1 MLRAG
6 GRRDQLLLLAVVSK
20 SDPARVERLWNDFA
34 ASLAATFRARGA
46 RPEDVPD
53 LVGETFLRV
62 QGALDTLRDDER
74 AGAWVGR
81 IARHVWIDHLRR
93 RALPRAETAPE
104 DVGEEVRE
112 DERPVAGFAG
122 WLRGVIDE
130 LEPAYAVPLR
140 RFDVEGASQAEVAAE
155 LGLSLPALKS
165 RILRGREQV
174 RARFDRCCTL
184 ERDGRGNVLD
194 VVRRPGGGECGC

>member
-1 MLRAG
+1 MSPAA
-6 GRRDQLLLLAVVSK
+6 DPVLA
-20 SDPARVERLWNDFA
+20 ERLWHDFSE
-34 ASLAATFRARGA
+34 SLERSFRARGA

-81 IARHVWIDHLRR
+81 IARHVWIDALRR
-93 RALPRAETAPE
+93 RALPESGTVVEDVPDVEPE
-104 DVGEEVRE
+104 DAEPV
-112 DERPVAGFAG
+112 ERFAR
-122 WLRGVIDE
+122 WLRGAIDQ
-130 LEPAYAVPLR
+130 LEPDYAVPLR
-140 RFDVEGASQAEVAAE
+140 RFDVEGASQAQIAAE
-155 LGLSLPALKS
+155 LGLSLSALKS

-184 ERDGRGNVLD
+184 VRDRRGGLLEVRRKSDGRD
-194 VVRRPGGGECGC
+194 CAC

>member
-1 MLRAG
+1 MIPA
-6 GRRDQLLLLAVVSK
+6 A
-20 SDPARVERLWNDFA
+20 DPTRVERLWNDFA
-34 ASLAATFRARGA
+34 ESLAASFRARGA
-46 RPEDVPD
+46 RPDDVPD

-81 IARHVWIDHLRR
+81 IAHHVWIDSLRR
-93 RALPRAETAPE
+93 RALPREDAVPE
-104 DVGEEVRE
+104 ELAAGEPD
-112 DERPVAGFAG
+112 DEPPVAGFAR
-122 WLRGVIDE
+122 WLRGAIDE
-130 LEPAYAVPLR
+130 LHPDYAVPLR
-140 RFDVEGASQAEVAAE
+140 RFDVEGASQAAIAAE

-184 ERDGRGNVLD
+184 VRDRRGGVIEI
-194 VVRRPGGGECGC
+194 RRIPGGRDCAC

>member
-1 MLRAG
+1 MGPA
-6 GRRDQLLLLAVVSK
+6 
-20 SDPARVERLWNDFA
+20 SDSPRVERLWSEFA
-34 ASLAATFRARGA
+34 ESLAGWFRARGA

-81 IARHVWIDHLRR
+81 IARHVWVDRLRR
-93 RALPRAETAPE
+93 RALPRAETAVE
-104 DVGEEVRE
+104 DVAQDAPE
-112 DERPVAGFAG
+112 DERPVAGFAR
-122 WLRGVIDE
+122 WLRGAIDE

-140 RFDVEGASQAEVAAE
+140 RFDVEGASQVELAAE

-174 RARFDRCCTL
+174 RARFERCCTIL
-184 ERDGRGNVLD
+184 RDGRGNVLD
-194 VVRRPGGGECGC
+194 AVRRADGRDCAC

>member
-1 MLRAG
+1 MSPA
-6 GRRDQLLLLAVVSK
+6 A
-20 SDPARVERLWNDFA
+20 DPARVERLWNDFA
-34 ASLAATFRARGA
+34 ASLGASFRARGA
-46 RPEDVPD
+46 RPDDVPD

-81 IARHVWIDHLRR
+81 IARHVWIDALRR
-93 RALPRAETAPE
+93 RALPSEDAAAEGLPASEPE
-104 DVGEEVRE
+104 DAEPA
-112 DERPVAGFAG
+112 ERFAR
-122 WLRGVIDE
+122 WLRGAIDE
-130 LEPAYAVPLR
+130 LEATYAVPLR
-140 RFDVEGASQAEVAAE
+140 RFDVEGASQAALAAE

-184 ERDGRGNVLD
+184 VRDRRGGLLEVRRKPDGRD
-194 VVRRPGGGECGC
+194 CAC